1 MTRAH
6 AGFTGVVQHEWLR
19 PRGWVAPERVAAMG
33 IDSLPGVGAALAK
46 RLRAL
51 GIETVLDLL
60 STGHGATSS
69 PSTRSRSRSS
79 GATRKSRSRASCKTC
94 AHGGSAAGAR
104 S

>member
-19 PRGWVAPERVAAMG
+19 PRGWVAPQRVAAMG
-33 IDSLPGVGAALAK
+33 IDTLPGVGAALAK

-51 GIETVLDLL
+51 G
-60 STGHGATSS
+60 A
-69 PSTRSRSRSS
+69 
-79 GATRKSRSRASCKTC
+79 
-94 AHGGSAAGAR
+94 SAADAR